1 MSVQVMVA
9 LPDQVYRRAESLAR
23 LTSRDVSKL
32 LADTIEIS
40 LPALGS
46 APDDASSIA
55 QLPDDAVLRWAES
68 QLGPSEDQRLS
79 LLLSKQ
85 QDADLSEWER
95 GELAAL
101 MQAYQEGLLRKAQ
114 ALAEAV
120 RRGLMASMGGR
131 WLASSTQLA
140 TDLHDH

>member
-1 MSVQVMVA
+1 MVA

-23 LTSRDVSKL
+23 LTNRDVSKL

-40 LPALGS
+40 LPALGP
-46 APDDASSIA
+46 APEDASSIA
-55 QLPDDAVLRWAES
+55 QLSDDAVLRWTES
-68 QLGPSEDQRLS
+68 QLGQREDQRLS

-85 QDADLSEWER
+85 QDADLSERER

-101 MQAYQEGLLRKAQ
+101 IQAYQEGLLRKAL

-120 RRGLMASMGGR
+120 RRGLSASMGDP

-140 TDLHDH
+140 TDYHDH

>member
-40 LPALGS
+40 LPALGHTTED
-46 APDDASSIA
+46 APSMT

-68 QLGPSEDQRLS
+68 QLGPSEDRRLS

-85 QDADLSEWER
+85 QDANLSEREQ

-120 RRGLMASMGGR
+120 RRGLMEPLDS
-131 WLASSTQLA
+131 
-140 TDLHDH
+140 

>member
-1 MSVQVMVA
+1 MSIQVMVA

-23 LTSRDVSKL
+23 LTSRDVSKV

-40 LPALGS
+40 LPALGP

-55 QLPDDAVLRWAES
+55 QLPDDAVLKWAES

-85 QDADLSEWER
+85 QDADLSERER

-101 MQAYQEGLLRKAQ
+101 MQAYQEGLLRKAL
-114 ALAEAV
+114 ALAESV
-120 RRGLMASMGGR
+120 RRGLMEPFGS
-131 WLASSTQLA
+131 
-140 TDLHDH
+140 

>member
-40 LPALGS
+40 LPAFGL
-46 APDDASSIA
+46 PPEDALPMT

-120 RRGLMASMGGR
+120 RRGLMEPLG
-131 WLASSTQLA
+131 L
-140 TDLHDH
+140 

>member
-1 MSVQVMVA
+1 MSIQVMVA

-40 LPALGS
+40 LPALGP
-46 APDDASSIA
+46 APDEASSIA
-55 QLPDDAVLRWAES
+55 QLPDDAVLSWAES

-85 QDADLSEWER
+85 QDTDLSERER

-120 RRGLMASMGGR
+120 RRGLMEPLGS
-131 WLASSTQLA
+131 
-140 TDLHDH
+140 

>member
-1 MSVQVMVA
+1 MVA
-9 LPDQVYRRAESLAR
+9 LPDQVYRRAESLSR
-23 LTSRDVSKL
+23 LTNRDVSKL

-40 LPALGS
+40 LPALGR

-55 QLPDDAVLRWAES
+55 QLSDDAVLRWTES
-68 QLGPSEDQRLS
+68 QLGQREDQRLS

-85 QDADLSEWER
+85 QDADLSERER

-101 MQAYQEGLLRKAQ
+101 IQAYQEGLLRKAL

-120 RRGLMASMGGR
+120 RRGLSASMGGR
-131 WLASSTQLA
+131 GLASSTQLA
-140 TDLHDH
+140 TDYHDH

>member
-46 APDDASSIA
+46 ALCP
-55 QLPDDAVLRWAES
+55 
-68 QLGPSEDQRLS
+68 
-79 LLLSKQ
+79 
-85 QDADLSEWER
+85 
-95 GELAAL
+95 
-101 MQAYQEGLLRKAQ
+101 
-114 ALAEAV
+114 
-120 RRGLMASMGGR
+120 
-131 WLASSTQLA
+131 
-140 TDLHDH
+140 

>member
-40 LPALGS
+40 LPAFGP

-55 QLPDDAVLRWAES
+55 QLPDDAVLRWTET

-85 QDADLSEWER
+85 QDADLLEWER

-120 RRGLMASMGGR
+120 RRGLMEPLGS
-131 WLASSTQLA
+131 
-140 TDLHDH
+140 

>member
-9 LPDQVYRRAESLAR
+9 LPDKVYRRAESLAR
-23 LTSRDVSKL
+23 LTSRDLPKL

-40 LPALGS
+40 LPAFGPPLEDTL
-46 APDDASSIA
+46 PMT

-95 GELAAL
+95 AELAAL

-120 RRGLMASMGGR
+120 RRGIMEPLGS
-131 WLASSTQLA
+131 
-140 TDLHDH
+140 